1 MNKQWFRVLLSALIS
16 MVFLTGVVT
25 AETVERDH
33 YSNQNLDLPLDQMG
47 QQDKKQQTKN
57 NNNQLFQTDE
67 VGDIGKERSE
77 LKKQGKK
84 TVFQSKSKKVK
95 SYDQKDVFV
104 KKVKSAKKTVD
115 YTKQKQT
122 KQKWH
127 FSYKYIILIG
137 ILIGL
142 GITFWMVRGEKR
154 ERRNSNHDQI
164 TE

>member
-137 ILIGL
+137 FLIGL
-142 GITFWMVRGEKR
+142 GITFWMVRSEKH
-154 ERRNSNHDQI
+154 EQRNSNHDQI

>member
-1 MNKQWFRVLLSALIS
+1 MNKQWFRILLSALIS
-16 MVFLTGVVT
+16 MFFLTGVVT

-47 QQDKKQQTKN
+47 QQNKKQQTKN

-142 GITFWMVRGEKR
+142 GITFWMVRSEKR
-154 ERRNSNHDQI
+154 EQRNSNHDQI

>member
-95 SYDQKDVFV
+95 SYDQKDIFV

-142 GITFWMVRGEKR
+142 GITFWMVRSEKR
-154 ERRNSNHDQI
+154 EQRNSNHDQI

>member
-142 GITFWMVRGEKR
+142 GITFWMVRSEKR
-154 ERRNSNHDQI
+154 EQRNSNHDQI

>member
-1 MNKQWFRVLLSALIS
+1 MNKQWFRILLSALIS
-16 MVFLTGVVT
+16 MGFLTGVVT

-115 YTKQKQT
+115 YTKPKQT

-127 FSYKYIILIG
+127 FSYKYVILIG

-142 GITFWMVRGEKR
+142 GITFWMVRSEKR
-154 ERRNSNHDQI
+154 EQRNSNHDRI

>member
-1 MNKQWFRVLLSALIS
+1 MNKQWFRILLSALIS

-127 FSYKYIILIG
+127 FSYKYVILIG

-142 GITFWMVRGEKR
+142 GITFWMVRSEKR
-154 ERRNSNHDQI
+154 EQRNSNHDRI

>member
-1 MNKQWFRVLLSALIS
+1 MNKQWFRILLSALIS
-16 MVFLTGVVT
+16 MGFLTGVVT

-84 TVFQSKSKKVK
+84 TVFQSKSKKIK

-127 FSYKYIILIG
+127 FSYKYVILIG

-142 GITFWMVRGEKR
+142 GITFLMVRSEKR
-154 ERRNSNHDQI
+154 EQRNSNHDRI

>member
-1 MNKQWFRVLLSALIS
+1 MNKQWFRILLSALIS

-57 NNNQLFQTDE
+57 NNNQLFQTNE

-122 KQKWH
+122 KKKWH
-127 FSYKYIILIG
+127 FSYKYVILIG

-142 GITFWMVRGEKR
+142 GITFWMVRSEKR
-154 ERRNSNHDQI
+154 EQRNSNHDRI